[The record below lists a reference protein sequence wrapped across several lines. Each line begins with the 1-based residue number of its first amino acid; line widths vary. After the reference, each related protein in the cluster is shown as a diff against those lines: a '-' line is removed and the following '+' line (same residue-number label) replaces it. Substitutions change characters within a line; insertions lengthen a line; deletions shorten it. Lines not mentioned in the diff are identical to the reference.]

1 MNDKNEQ
8 QIGAAIYVVERV
20 FTGTKTIQEVVTE
33 EIIFTGK
40 QAASFDQQDSRMV
53 YRRQAGDTP
62 LSGSAGGIPDQGLRR
77 AGRQGAAHLRTHG
90 LPLPAAYPQRNVMT
104 FRRGALPA
112 SGTL

>member
-40 QAASFDQQDSRMV
+40 QTANFDRQDSRMV
-53 YRRQAGDTP
+53 
-62 LSGSAGGIPDQGLRR
+62 
-77 AGRQGAAHLRTHG
+77 
-90 LPLPAAYPQRNVMT
+90 
-104 FRRGALPA
+104 
-112 SGTL
+112 

>member
-40 QAASFDQQDSRMV
+40 QSANFDRQDNRMV
-53 YRRQAGDTP
+53 
-62 LSGSAGGIPDQGLRR
+62 
-77 AGRQGAAHLRTHG
+77 
-90 LPLPAAYPQRNVMT
+90 
-104 FRRGALPA
+104 
-112 SGTL
+112 